1 MTIYGL
7 VKAQKKII
15 EETID
20 YSVADSSTLVL
31 KINSLAYSDN
41 FTKTL
46 FLDFE
51 TNSKLQTIY
60 DRLKE
65 RLTAYRQYDLHP
77 HLSLIYKRNMAVIEK
92 EKFIKAYSMKKEI
105 SFDRVAL
112 ITAAKPIE
120 IEEDV
125 KQFQPFYVKE
135 F

>member
-1 MTIYGL
+1 VTIYGL